1 MRGEQDNISL
11 DQNLVKSNECHLYK
25 WFYEGRNGWW
35 QYEDRASDQIEEAFS
50 EGKQAI
56 EILIAGFGYIIDI
69 ENMVQYR
76 KNYPTRRRRI
86 KRDKYQADKKGVAGL
101 KYGKEKQS
109 SNQQPEN
116 AEQKQDLAVGRT
128 NSEHEE
134 PEVDVKSLAEKFEK
148 TL

>member
-1 MRGEQDNISL
+1 M
-11 DQNLVKSNECHLYK
+11 YK

-101 KYGKEKQS
+101 KCGRE
-109 SNQQPEN
+109 NQNPEN
-116 AEQKQDLAVGRT
+116 DVSESSEDKQDLAVGQT
-128 NSEHEE
+128 NAEKPVSEEQM
-134 PEVDVKSLAEKFEK
+134 KSLTEKLET